1 MKCIQKLL
9 PLFFAACIFRGEAQ
23 ELYRAPSKDMQTK
36 WISPENPKGEKG
48 GAAKTNKGAKGEA
61 FVNLLA
67 GEKLVMMDVNG
78 AGIIHRMWIS
88 GTIPRSAEQR
98 RMIKIEMYWD
108 GESKPAVSAPIGDFF
123 GIGLGLAVPFE
134 NALFSNPEGR
144 SFNFTIPMPF
154 RTSARIVLV
163 NESSSHALVWFD
175 INYTAMEKLPPDA
188 MYFHSY
194 WNRVLATNLG
204 EDYVLLPRVKGRG
217 RYLGTNVGVI
227 GDSAYRG
234 TWFGEG
240 EVKIYLDGD
249 ERFPSLAG
257 TGTEDYIGSGW
268 GQGEFCNP
276 YQGSLISDDKNDLYA
291 FYRFHIPDPVYFH
304 KDCKVTIQQ
313 IGNTSVER
321 IKDMLAKNVKLIPT
335 WYLKKGDSDD
345 IFDLKGKAPEQVLL
359 LDKQGGNG
367 IYDKN
372 LPPIMSASFYRSD
385 DVSATVYFYLDKP
398 SNNLNSSG
406 DKELRIKDM
415 NEKVWSK
422 TKRK

>member
-1 MKCIQKLL
+1 M
-9 PLFFAACIFRGEAQ
+9 FFAACIFRGEAQ

-163 NESSSHALVWFD
+163 NESSSHALVW
-175 INYTAMEKLPPDA
+175 
-188 MYFHSY
+188 
-194 WNRVLATNLG
+194 
-204 EDYVLLPRVKGRG
+204 RG
-217 RYLGTNVGVI
+217 
-227 GDSAYRG
+227 
-234 TWFGEG
+234 
-240 EVKIYLDGD
+240 
-249 ERFPSLAG
+249 
-257 TGTEDYIGSGW
+257 
-268 GQGEFCNP
+268 
-276 YQGSLISDDKNDLYA
+276 
-291 FYRFHIPDPVYFH
+291 
-304 KDCKVTIQQ
+304 
-313 IGNTSVER
+313 
-321 IKDMLAKNVKLIPT
+321 
-335 WYLKKGDSDD
+335 
-345 IFDLKGKAPEQVLL
+345 
-359 LDKQGGNG
+359 
-367 IYDKN
+367 
-372 LPPIMSASFYRSD
+372 
-385 DVSATVYFYLDKP
+385 
-398 SNNLNSSG
+398 
-406 DKELRIKDM
+406 
-415 NEKVWSK
+415 
-422 TKRK
+422 